1 MAQLSRMIAKDPS
14 YDRFYIPK
22 HYSKTVRLI
31 GASRGSITHEQLRE
45 MQRNPKYRTEGPIYC
60 QQMYQNCI
68 AAPEK
73 TLKEAMEK
81 KEYFFPED
89 NNQLGYDCIP
99 KTLNF
104 ALRCPFFTHR
114 EQVVR
119 LINKAGRMSF
129 ESAEKQKIDGG
140 VSMSQ
145 LYDFIIVEDR
155 ALTLLKMTKFNLPVG
170 GSEHVLDYV
179 KRKMLDS
186 GDDNLNEL
194 LVVFHGTYIEPFSHS
209 AVFIAQYVRNPKT
222 NALVR

>member
-1 MAQLSRMIAKDPS
+1 MCSSDL
-14 YDRFYIPK
+14 
-22 HYSKTVRLI
+22 
-31 GASRGSITHEQLRE
+31 
-45 MQRNPKYRTEGPIYC
+45 
-60 QQMYQNCI
+60 
-68 AAPEK
+68 
-73 TLKEAMEK
+73 
-81 KEYFFPED
+81 FFPED

-119 LINKAGRMSF
+119 LINKAGRMSL
-129 ESAEKQKIDGG
+129 ESAEKQKIEGG

-155 ALTLLKMTKFNLPVG
+155 ALTLLKMFKFNLPVG